1 MFVKRFEE
9 LNKDLFEECG
19 GKAAHLGE
27 LTSLKLNVPG
37 GFSVLGQAYYHHLE
51 VNGLKG
57 RIDEA
62 AAKIDFDDFQGLEEK
77 TKEIRE
83 LISAAP
89 VPPEIEKEIVE
100 SYAALSRDGVEPF
113 VAVRSSVAIKDSPV
127 SSFPG
132 MMDTFHYIRGAQNV
146 VQKVKECW
154 ASVWSGRAAFA
165 RHSKGLDYNK
175 AVIAPTVQLMVN
187 SEMAGVLFTINPIT
201 GSKDEIVVE
210 SNWGLGE
217 TVVCGRCQSDLYVM
231 TKNPVSIKDKRVA
244 KKHETYRQAE
254 GGGAEWAEVTGEKVS
269 RATLT
274 DAQIEELC
282 KIACLIENHYGC
294 CQDIEFAYEKDNLY
308 ILQARRARAGG
319 EQ

>member
-1 MFVKRFEE
+1 MFVKRFEQ

-37 GFSVLGQAYYHHLE
+37 GFSVLGDAYYHHLE
-51 VNGLKG
+51 VNGLKEQV
-57 RIDEA
+57 DA
-62 AAKIDFDDFQGLEEK
+62 AAATINFDDFQDLEAK
-77 TKEIRE
+77 TKPIRE
-83 LISAAP
+83 MIIAAP
-89 VPPEIEKEIVE
+89 MPSEIEKEIIDN
-100 SYAALSRDGVEPF
+100 YARLSQGGADPF
-113 VAVRSSVAIKDSPV
+113 VAVRSSVAIKDSAV

-165 RHSKGLDYNK
+165 RHSKGLDHNK
-175 AVIAPTVQLMVN
+175 AVIAPTIQLMVN
-187 SEMAGVLFTINPIT
+187 SEVAGVLFTLNPIT

-217 TVVCGRCQSDLYVM
+217 TVVCGRCQSDQYVI
-231 TKNPVSIKDKRVA
+231 TKKPVAVKNKRVA
-244 KKHETYRQAE
+244 KKYETYRQAE
-254 GGGAEWAEVTGEKVS
+254 GGGAEWAEVAGEKVS
-269 RATLT
+269 QPTLT

-282 KIACLIENHYGC
+282 RIAGVIENHYGF

-308 ILQARRARAGG
+308 ILQARRAKAGG
-319 EQ
+319 E